1 MNDMGKKYT
10 VSLFRFGRTEILKI
24 HSLKY
29 AQSRDLKNIK
39 DTKATVQWH
48 VHNIA
53 HFQIA
58 FKQCE
63 VTPLLNLLSI
73 RFIRVT

>member
-1 MNDMGKKYT
+1 MNDMEKKYT

-24 HSLKY
+24 LKIRTVQGFKEYQRYSLV
-29 AQSRDLKNIK
+29 
-39 DTKATVQWH
+39 ATVQWH

>member
-1 MNDMGKKYT
+1 MEKNYT
-10 VSLFRFGRTEILKI
+10 VLFWKNRNTENPFLKI
-24 HSLKY
+24 RTVQGFKEYQRYSLV
-29 AQSRDLKNIK
+29 
-39 DTKATVQWH
+39 ATVQWH